1 MNDEHDND
9 NNPDEELVEITLDDL
24 PPELLDR
31 MRKLCAALGLSFDE
45 QMADIIR
52 MTNHR
57 IEGQLALRGALT
69 GKEKP

>member
-9 NNPDEELVEITLDDL
+9 NHPDEELVEITLDGL

-31 MRKLCAALGLSFDE
+31 MRNLCAALGLSFDE

-52 MTNHR
+52 MTNTELKDNSPCVAR
-57 IEGQLALRGALT
+57 
-69 GKEKP
+69 